1 MSRTLRILV
10 CSAIMGLLVLLPG
23 TGDTASRTVT
33 GDLDGDGDAERYL
46 LTGHRLTVREGEA
59 MLWQSPPEWRVDGF
73 SLGDV
78 ENDGAADLVMSLWKK
93 GSFGP
98 VRPFWEDRE
107 DRSYKNHLFV
117 YRLTGDALRPVW
129 CSSDLDRPIV
139 SFVIRDADS
148 NGLNELVVEE
158 GEYRRTFG
166 ERYALDRKAPA
177 RTTVW
182 RWDGWGFSLCMDIE

>member
-23 TGDTASRTVT
+23 AGDTASRTVT

-46 LTGHRLTVREGEA
+46 LTGHRLTVREGVA

-78 ENDGAADLVMSLWKK
+78 DNDGAADLVMSLWKK

-148 NGLNELVVEE
+148 NGL
-158 GEYRRTFG
+158 
-166 ERYALDRKAPA
+166 
-177 RTTVW
+177 
-182 RWDGWGFSLCMDIE
+182 